1 MPDLQQAVD
10 PARDHVRGPEDA
22 EVTLVEYGDF
32 ECGACAEARSA
43 VEAALEEYGDRVRL
57 VFRHLPVPRS
67 HPRAVA
73 AALAAEA
80 AAQQG
85 AFWRMH
91 ERLFAHQD
99 QLSRDELL
107 DHARALDLDVDRV
120 AYVLDN
126 ETAGERIEEDVDSAL
141 RSGAAATP
149 TFFVDGRRLD
159 EGWSEGGLVAALR
172 ARLEDGEESA

>member
-10 PARDHVRGPEDA
+10 PARDHIRGPEDA
-22 EVTLVEYGDF
+22 AVTLVEYGDF
-32 ECGACAEARSA
+32 QCGSCAEARVAVDEA
-43 VEAALEEYGDRVRL
+43 VEELGDRVRL

-73 AALAAEA
+73 AALVAEA

-85 AFWRMH
+85 AFWDMH
-91 ERLFAHQD
+91 ARLFAHQD
-99 QLSRDELL
+99 ELSRGELL

-120 AYVLDN
+120 ADVLDN

-159 EGWSEGGLVAALR
+159 EGWSDGGLLAALR
-172 ARLEDGEESA
+172 ARLETEEPA